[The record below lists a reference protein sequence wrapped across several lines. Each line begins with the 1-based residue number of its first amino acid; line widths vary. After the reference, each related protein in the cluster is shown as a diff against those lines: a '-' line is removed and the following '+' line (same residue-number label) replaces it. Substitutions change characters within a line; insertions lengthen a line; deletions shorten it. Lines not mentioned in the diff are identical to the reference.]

1 MTQEIINNII
11 NDVKSKYKD
20 FESPNRSFASSL
32 LLNHLNLYKELLDN
46 YSVYADHDLNSLV
59 CIRYTIEKEGNSW
72 EVCASLVGRYAMVS
86 RQIGEWSW
94 VVVCDG
100 AYTDSFD
107 KEILQIVNKCN
118 FYSLSEFVLK
128 TIIPGFRFEIF
139 YTDEMEIQNWAYV
152 YQVLFFY
159 ENYDLLCDYNAEDVN

>member
-1 MTQEIINNII
+1 MIQEIITNII
-11 NDVKSKYKD
+11 SDAKEKYKD
-20 FESPNRSFASSL
+20 FESPNRSFASPL
-32 LLNHLNLYKELLDN
+32 IINHLNLYKELLVN

-59 CIRYTIEKEGNSW
+59 CIRYTIEKDGNCW
-72 EVCASLVGRYAMVS
+72 EVCVSLVGQYAMIS
-86 RQIGEWSW
+86 RQIGKWSW
-94 VVVCDG
+94 VVVHDA
-100 AYTDSFD
+100 AYTDSSD

-118 FYSLSEFVLK
+118 FYPLSEFLLK

-159 ENYDLLCDYNAEDVN
+159 ENYELLCDYDAEDVN